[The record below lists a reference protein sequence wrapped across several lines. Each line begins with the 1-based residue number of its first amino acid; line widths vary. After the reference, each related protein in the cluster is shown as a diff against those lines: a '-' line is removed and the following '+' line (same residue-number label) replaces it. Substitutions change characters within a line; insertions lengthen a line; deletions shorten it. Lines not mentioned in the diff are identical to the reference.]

1 MLQRWRS
8 GRSGPIQAKL
18 LQLCY
23 AVIGRIGRVTKYMYI
38 QTIYILYI
46 WCICILA
53 ICVYIYVYLY
63 SHVLLYVVLYISD
76 ISVLGRTTSEKKAE
90 GNKTLVN
97 TQSQGTQ
104 GHIDNGVP
112 IEFVI
117 RSHWHGSGAHREHM
131 GICCSSKWK
140 SLDALCHGEYIEI
153 MLMPQCAQCFLH
165 FLTFP

>member
-1 MLQRWRS
+1 
-8 GRSGPIQAKL
+8 
-18 LQLCY
+18 
-23 AVIGRIGRVTKYMYI
+23 MYI
-38 QTIYILYI
+38 QTIYIYCTFDVFAF
-46 WCICILA
+46 WQY
-53 ICVYIYVYLY
+53 VYIYVYLY

-131 GICCSSKWK
+131 GICCSSK
-140 SLDALCHGEYIEI
+140 
-153 MLMPQCAQCFLH
+153 
-165 FLTFP
+165 

>member
-1 MLQRWRS
+1 MYLHS
-8 GRSGPIQAKL
+8 GNM
-18 LQLCY
+18 C
-23 AVIGRIGRVTKYMYI
+23 
-38 QTIYILYI
+38 IYI
-46 WCICILA
+46 
-53 ICVYIYVYLY
+53 YIYVYLY
-63 SHVLLYVVLYISD
+63 SHVLLYVVLYIYISD

-131 GICCSSKWK
+131 GICCSSK
-140 SLDALCHGEYIEI
+140 
-153 MLMPQCAQCFLH
+153 
-165 FLTFP
+165 

>member
-1 MLQRWRS
+1 MYLHS
-8 GRSGPIQAKL
+8 GNM
-18 LQLCY
+18 C
-23 AVIGRIGRVTKYMYI
+23 
-38 QTIYILYI
+38 IYI
-46 WCICILA
+46 CIFIFTCTFICCI
-53 ICVYIYVYLY
+53 I
-63 SHVLLYVVLYISD
+63 YISD

-131 GICCSSKWK
+131 GICCSSK
-140 SLDALCHGEYIEI
+140 
-153 MLMPQCAQCFLH
+153 
-165 FLTFP
+165 